1 MEFPGRLIESEQFGA
16 IWIPTATVEIKYQK
30 FSLSCEMLVDT
41 GAYLSMIPYQ
51 VGIELGLT
59 VSEDVILEAGGAGE
73 ASIPHVV
80 KEVFARLTNAFVLWE
95 IQIGDYSIHARIGW
109 ALTDEVP
116 LLLGRLDVFDE
127 FDIEFSQSRRK
138 VIFRKM

>member
-1 MEFPGRLIESEQFGA
+1 MTIMEFPGRLIESEQLGA
-16 IWIPTATVEIKYQK
+16 TWVPTATVEIKYQK
-30 FSLSCEMLVDT
+30 LLLSCEMLVDT
-41 GAYLSMIPYQ
+41 GAYLRMIPYQ
-51 VGIELGLT
+51 IGTELGLT
-59 VSEDVILEAGGAGE
+59 ISEDGILEAGGTGG

-80 KEVFARLTNAFVLWE
+80 KEVELR
-95 IQIGDYSIHARIGW
+95 IGGNFIHARIGW

-138 VIFRKM
+138 TIFRRM

>member
-1 MEFPGRLIESEQFGA
+1 MTTEFPGKIIESEQFGT
-16 IWIPTATVEIKYQK
+16 IWVPTVTVEIKYQES
-30 FSLSCEMLVDT
+30 SLSCEMLVDA

-59 VSEDVILEAGGAGE
+59 ISNDEVMEAGGAGG

-80 KEVFARLTNAFVLWE
+80 KEVEL
-95 IQIGDYSIHARIGW
+95 QIGAYSIQSRIGW
-109 ALTDEVP
+109 ALTDEIP

-127 FDIEFSQSRRK
+127 FDIEFSQSRHKITFRK
-138 VIFRKM
+138 V

>member
-1 MEFPGRLIESEQFGA
+1 
-16 IWIPTATVEIKYQK
+16 
-30 FSLSCEMLVDT
+30 
-41 GAYLSMIPYQ
+41 MIPYQ

-59 VSEDVILEAGGAGE
+59 VSEDVILEAGGAGG

-127 FDIEFSQSRRK
+127 FYWGGLMSLTNSTSNFHKADAK
-138 VIFRKM
+138 

>member
-1 MEFPGRLIESEQFGA
+1 
-16 IWIPTATVEIKYQK
+16 
-30 FSLSCEMLVDT
+30 MLVDT
-41 GAYLSMIPYQ
+41 GAYLSMMPYQ
-51 VGIELGLT
+51 VGVELGLT
-59 VSEDVILEAGGAGE
+59 ISEDEIFEAGGAGG

-80 KEVFARLTNAFVLWE
+80 KEVE
-95 IQIGDYSIHARIGW
+95 IQIGDYSINARIGW

-116 LLLGRLDVFDE
+116 LILGRLDVFDK

>member
-1 MEFPGRLIESEQFGA
+1 MMEFPGRLIESEQFGT
-16 IWIPTATVEIKYQK
+16 IWMPTATVEIKYQK
-30 FSLSCEMLVDT
+30 LSLSCEMLVDT

-51 VGIELGLT
+51 VGVELGLT
-59 VSEDVILEAGGAGE
+59 ISEDEILEAGGAGG

-80 KEVFARLTNAFVLWE
+80 KEVE

-127 FDIEFSQSRRK
+127 FDIEFSQSQRK

>member
-1 MEFPGRLIESEQFGA
+1 MIEFPGRLVESERFGT
-16 IWIPTATVEIKYQK
+16 IWIPTAIVEIKSQK
-30 FSLSCEMLVDT
+30 LSLSCKMLVDT
-41 GAYLSMIPYQ
+41 GAYLSMIPYS

-59 VSEDVILEAGGAGE
+59 ISEDEILEAGGAGG

-80 KEVFARLTNAFVLWE
+80 KELE

-116 LLLGRLDVFDE
+116 LLLGRLDIYDE

-138 VIFRKM
+138 VIFRKMSGDVS